1 MWDDSYLATRMPGHP
16 WTNHLNVNP
25 LECNSMDSRIPLEN
39 SHSYQLWICDSQKK
53 RNNTISQMRLR
64 SVFKMRTSILNT
76 ATTEQMGYL
85 IFFFFRLLPN
95 LQISIFLW
103 KFQVIEYSYIDSI
116 CKLIWV
122 INHSLIIFVVSYVS
136 EFHKNCRHFCIF

>member
-1 MWDDSYLATRMPGHP
+1 MLSIQM
-16 WTNHLNVNP
+16 
-25 LECNSMDSRIPLEN
+25 EMSRRKFYRRRKAIEETEL
-39 SHSYQLWICDSQKK
+39 HSCQIVDLDSQKK
-53 RNNTISQMRLR
+53 EKNKISQMRLG

-103 KFQVIEYSYIDSI
+103 EFQVIEDSYIDSI

-136 EFHKNCRHFCIF
+136 EFHKNRRHFCIF